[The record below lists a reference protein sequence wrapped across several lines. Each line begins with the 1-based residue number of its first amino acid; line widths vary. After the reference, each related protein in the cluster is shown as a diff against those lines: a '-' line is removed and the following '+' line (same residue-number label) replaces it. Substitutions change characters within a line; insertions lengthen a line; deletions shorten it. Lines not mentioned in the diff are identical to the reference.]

1 MQMKTTPTG
10 IDLIGQ
16 ALIDETRGIKFTK
29 VVFGNGDYAGDA
41 PEALSN
47 QVMESGIT
55 DPPTFE
61 DSFATIHTVF
71 TNTDVTDSFQLKEVG
86 LLAWDPDLQQDVLFA
101 YGYTDNPTWVSA
113 ATDYSMEI
121 QETLLV
127 YVGAVEDITAIIT
140 EITYATKAEFDAHLA
155 DYGNPHQVTAG
166 QIGLGN
172 VPNVTTNDQ
181 TPTYTE
187 PQTLMTL
194 TSGETLSIAFGK
206 IAAAVKKLIS
216 HLADTNAHL
225 SSTDRQ
231 KLNGQH
237 NHSAN
242 QITSGTVTVSRGG
255 SGQNSFNTNAILT
268 GNGTGALKHV
278 NTAAGAAYATA
289 ANAAL
294 QFGILPVRLGGTGG
308 ITPAAA
314 RENLNITPANIG
326 AVPSD
331 GLAAAVQTLLNN
343 GGITVIR
350 KIQRGKYTNG
360 GETVSANITLS
371 GFVNSNKM
379 MCNLLGFTTTGTGD
393 SSAAECYIELLAHDQ
408 IKIVGD
414 THNGNVEF
422 DTISYEVIEFY

>member
-16 ALIDETRGIKFTK
+16 ALIDKTRGIKFTK

-71 TNTDVTDSFQLKEVG
+71 TNTDVTDSFQLKEIG

-166 QIGLGN
+166 QIGLDN

-187 PQTLMTL
+187 PTTPSALV
-194 TSGETLSIAFGK
+194 SGEKLSIAFGK

-242 QITSGTVTVSRGG
+242 QITSGAVSVARGG
-255 SGQNSFNTNAILT
+255 TGQSSFNTNAILT
-268 GNGTGALKHV
+268 GNGSGALKYV

-289 ANAAL
+289 TNGPLTFGVLPAN
-294 QFGILPVRLGGTGG
+294 LGGTGSN
-308 ITPAAA
+308 
-314 RENLNITPANIG
+314 NLAT
-326 AVPSD
+326 
-331 GLAAAVQTLLNN
+331 AVQSLLNT
-343 GGITVIR
+343 GGVTVVR
-350 KIQRGKYTNG
+350 NVQRGKYTNG
-360 GETVSANITLS
+360 GTTVNATVSLS
-371 GFVNSNKM
+371 GFSNSNKM
-379 MCNLLGFTTTGTGD
+379 VCNLLGFTTTGAGD
-393 SSAAECYIELLAHDQ
+393 GSGAERYIELLNHNQ
-408 IKIVGD
+408 LKIVGN
-414 THNGNVEF
+414 THNSNVQF
-422 DTISYEVIEFY
+422 SVISYEVVEFY